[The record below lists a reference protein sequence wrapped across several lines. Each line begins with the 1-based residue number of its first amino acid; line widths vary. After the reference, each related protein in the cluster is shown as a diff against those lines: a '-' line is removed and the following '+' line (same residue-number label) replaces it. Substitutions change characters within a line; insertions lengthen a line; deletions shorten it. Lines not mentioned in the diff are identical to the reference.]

1 MQIGTWIMLFVS
13 IAWLALFVVFT
24 VKDLREE
31 GKKSA
36 ILDSGQ
42 PLDPFKFSGEKARV
56 EAKVLYAKDPV
67 ARHYMDENGITPFL
81 DAPAGKA

>member
-42 PLDPFKFSGEKARV
+42 PLDPFKRRV
-56 EAKVLYAKDPV
+56 WKP
-67 ARHYMDENGITPFL
+67 RRCMQRIP
-81 DAPAGKA
+81 